1 MADTNDL
8 VKTVIQVLHDGQ
20 KGFADIG
27 EHIKDPGMKSFF
39 MAQAQQ
45 RGSFASELVSA
56 TGMTD
61 VGGSVAAPVH
71 RLWGDLKANL
81 GGSDHTLLDTA
92 EQGEDAAKKAYEAA
106 LGDTSLTG
114 PVRSLLQTQHGHI
127 VSSHN
132 KVVAFRDAT
141 K

>member
-45 RGSFASELVSA
+45 REGFASELVSA

-92 EQGEDAAKKAYEAA
+92 EQGEDAAKKAYEVA

-114 PVRSLLQTQHGHI
+114 PVRSLLQKQHSEI